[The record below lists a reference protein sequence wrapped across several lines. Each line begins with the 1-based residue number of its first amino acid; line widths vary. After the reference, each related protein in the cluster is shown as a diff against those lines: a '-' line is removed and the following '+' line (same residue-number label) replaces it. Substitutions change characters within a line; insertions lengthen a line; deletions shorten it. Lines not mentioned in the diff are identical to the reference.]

1 MELEPITREEMFL
14 SAIAGDTSTDD
25 LPTPET
31 RIEFFLQEIIDNGSG
46 GGGGGTSNY
55 NSLTNKPQI
64 NGHTLSGNKTSADI
78 GVLDGSTK
86 YAASIALSIDSST
99 FVVTAQLKDQDGN
112 NLGSAQTIDLPLET
126 MVVSGSYDAETE
138 KIVLTLKNGQTVE
151 FSVAALVSGLQSEI
165 TAQNKLDAD
174 LVDDSESTNKFVT
187 ASDKTAWAGKQD
199 ALTFDGT
206 YDASTNPAA
215 TVSTVTNAIAGLDV
229 ANAGGAGKYIAAI
242 SETDGKI
249 SATAETMDTVPTAN
263 STKAVTSG
271 GVYTPLTEDRSA
283 LVELVDRG
291 AKNLIDCSLYTIKS
305 DPNNNGGANNFSWNN
320 NVCSTTRN
328 VSFTINSDN
337 SISILANNVTYD
349 VWFRIARGFIY
360 AQNITY
366 IMSGCPSDGSTSKYY
381 MESDNLNERDTGAG
395 ISITNAA
402 DYSDDIY
409 IVIKAGVTAEV
420 TFFPMI
426 CTKAAW
432 DISHEYVQY
441 CPSLYELYQMILN
454 AQ

>member
-229 ANAGGAGKYIAAI
+229 ANAGGAGKYISAI

-249 SATAETMDTVPTAN
+249 SATAETMDTVPTAS

-271 GVYTPLTEDRSA
+271 GIHTPIAA
-283 LVELVDRG
+283 LVNGG
-291 AKNLIDCSLYTIKS
+291 AKNKLEVTLASIKAANTPGSWSGNAYTWRGI
-305 DPNNNGGANNFSWNN
+305 
-320 NVCSTTRN
+320 T
-328 VSFTINSDN
+328 FTINSDLTITVTGEN
-337 SISILANNVTYD
+337 EGNNDCWLYLGDAKNYSGCV
-349 VWFRIARGFIY
+349 
-360 AQNITY
+360 
-366 IMSGCPSDGSTSKYY
+366 MSGCPVGGSLTTYELQTASNTVRDFGEGVEITSTTPTRIAIIIRAGYNPDGYNPDGLIFK
-381 MESDNLNERDTGAG
+381 
-395 ISITNAA
+395 
-402 DYSDDIY
+402 
-409 IVIKAGVTAEV
+409 
-420 TFFPMI
+420 PMI
-426 CTKAAW
+426 CSTSDW
-432 DISHEYVQY
+432 NISHDYVQY